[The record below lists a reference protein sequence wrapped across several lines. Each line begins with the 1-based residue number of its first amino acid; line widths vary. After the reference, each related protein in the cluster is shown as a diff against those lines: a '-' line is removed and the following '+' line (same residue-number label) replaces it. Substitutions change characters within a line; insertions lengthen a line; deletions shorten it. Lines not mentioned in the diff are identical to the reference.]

1 MVALTRQLLVLLLVL
16 LQFAA
21 PLVHAHIGESAS
33 VRGLH
38 LHEFENLRLQK
49 TGTFAE
55 ATLDHIS
62 SVQSA
67 IVELGSAVK
76 PQSSTNEV
84 IANYYPPSDRLGL
97 AAQPLLKVINFS
109 PHEAGNLIEPSHNQ
123 HPSRAPPA

>member
-33 VRGLH
+33 MRGLH

-49 TGTFAE
+49 SGNLAQT
-55 ATLDHIS
+55 TLDHIS
-62 SVQSA
+62 CVQSA

-76 PQSSTNEV
+76 PRPSSNEV
-84 IANYYPPSDRLGL
+84 IAHYYPYRDELGL
-97 AAQPLLKVINFS
+97 AVQPLLTVINFS
-109 PHEAGNLIEPSHNQ
+109 PHEAGNLPEPSYNQ